1 MKTDLF
7 LEVSV
12 VFFATLVQ
20 FQKNDTHNGCL
31 SLSWWTV
38 ECDLVLTKP
47 SLKNDNSLLA
57 LVAGIDWN
65 TFIHSNLVGQ
75 TSRHLYFLVAHKL
88 PKLNSFL
95 NKAFFQIHGISLQHC
110 QCLSAY
116 LFSRG
121 RVEWVKKKRKENK
134 NILKKAVSS
143 VQLCQKSVNCK
154 CEHRCRK
161 LGLTI

>member
-1 MKTDLF
+1 MKTDLS

-12 VFFATLVQ
+12 VFFAILVQ

-47 SLKNDNSLLA
+47 TLRKDNSLLA

-65 TFIHSNLVGQ
+65 TFTHGNLIGQ
-75 TSRHLYFLVAHKL
+75 TSRYLYFLVAHKL

-95 NKAFFQIHGISLQHC
+95 HKAFFQIHGISLQHC
-110 QCLSAY
+110 QRLSAY

-121 RVEWVKKKRKENK
+121 RVECVKKKKKIK
-134 NILKKAVSS
+134 NILKKSS

-154 CEHRCRK
+154 CEH
-161 LGLTI
+161 

>member
-1 MKTDLF
+1 MKTDLS

-12 VFFATLVQ
+12 VFFAILVQ

-47 SLKNDNSLLA
+47 TLRKDNSLLA

-65 TFIHSNLVGQ
+65 TFTHGNLIGQ
-75 TSRHLYFLVAHKL
+75 TSRYLYFLVAHKL

-95 NKAFFQIHGISLQHC
+95 HKAFFQIHGISLQHC
-110 QCLSAY
+110 QRLSAY

-121 RVEWVKKKRKENK
+121 RVECVKKKIKIK
-134 NILKKAVSS
+134 NILKKSS

-154 CEHRCRK
+154 CEH
-161 LGLTI
+161 